1 METTLAVLIRWLHIT
16 SVVVLIG
23 GIFYARVAGAGY
35 TERFRGWIWAA
46 VPVLI
51 GSGVY
56 NLLTK
61 GDLPVRYHMVFG
73 IKMLLVLHIVAVALI
88 MTTRAAEE
96 KRTKLMGGVV
106 ATGLLVLLLS
116 SYLRWISMG

>member
-23 GIFYARVAGAGY
+23 GMFYARVAGAGY
-35 TERFRGWIWAA
+35 LERFRTWIYVT

-51 GSGVY
+51 GSGLY

-73 IKMLLVLHIVAVALI
+73 VKMLLVLHIFAVALL
-88 MTTRAAEE
+88 MTTRAAED
-96 KRTKLMGGVV
+96 RRPKLMTGVI
-106 ATGLLVLLLS
+106 ASGLIVLLLS
-116 SYLRWISMG
+116 SYLRWISM